1 MSVSQAIVVVKGQSP
16 MDLVRMATRAGMEIM
31 YQFDPSRSAYAGVA
45 EHKQFASDFTEWAET
60 GYEQNLYIAE
70 DSDMLVEIELFCNM
84 EGAPTNFID
93 GESETLILV
102 IGPFD
107 SERIKY
113 FTQNCT
119 KI

>member
-16 MDLVRMATRAGMEIM
+16 MDLVRLSTRAGMEIM
-31 YQFDPSRSAYAGVA
+31 YQFDQTRSAYAGEA
-45 EHKQFASDFTEWAET
+45 EHKQFKKDFTEWAET
-60 GYEQNLYIAE
+60 GYEQNLYVAD

-107 SERIKY
+107 SNRLKF

-119 KI
+119 MI

>member
-1 MSVSQAIVVVKGQSP
+1 
-16 MDLVRMATRAGMEIM
+16 MEIM

-45 EHKQFASDFTEWAET
+45 EHKQFAKDFSEWAET
-60 GYEQNLYIAE
+60 GYEQELNIAE

-84 EGAPTNFID
+84 EGAPTNFIS
-93 GESETLILV
+93 GESLILV
-102 IGPFD
+102 IGPFNSD
-107 SERIKY
+107 RIKY